1 MPEAVETELEK
12 LELELYSEQ
21 TFAPDKLI
29 DTFHVLF
36 NPTEYARTASNSY
49 NRQQPPNRSR
59 PSSSYAHGNPDTV
72 TMSLV
77 FDGTGVVP
85 SDPPVIQRVTKFLE
99 MARYRG
105 EAHKPPYIR
114 LRWGGD
120 DGGLSFCCA
129 MKTATATFTL
139 FDRHGQPLRAKVSA
153 TFEEVVDE
161 ATLRGEESAES
172 ADLYRVWTVHAAET
186 IDGIAAIVYGD
197 PAYWREIAR
206 VNGLA
211 SPRALMP
218 GMRLHLPPKER

>member
-1 MPEAVETELEK
+1 VPEPAGTDLEK

-21 TFAPDKLI
+21 TFARAKHI
-29 DTFHVLF
+29 ETFHVLF

-59 PSSSYAHGNPDTV
+59 PTSSFGHGNPDTI
-72 TMSLV
+72 TMSLI

-85 SDPPVIQRVTKFLE
+85 SDPPVIQRVTKFLD

-105 EAHKPPYIR
+105 DAHKPPYIR
-114 LRWGGD
+114 LRWGGQ
-120 DGGLSFCCA
+120 DGGLSFTCA

-139 FDRHGQPLRAKVSA
+139 FDRNGQPLRAKVSA

-161 ATLRGEESAES
+161 PTRQGEEDTQS
-172 ADLYRVWTVHAAET
+172 ADLHQVWTVQAAESL
-186 IDGIAAIVYGD
+186 DGIAATVYGD

-206 VNGLA
+206 VNRLA
-211 SPRALMP
+211 NPRALAP
-218 GMRLHLPPKER
+218 GQRLRLPPKER